1 MPLRFQIGKDNFIE
15 LKRRIFIM
23 SVLIEANNIVVRI
36 ETIEEKYPGGVDQYI
51 EDCPNRS
58 MCMDDEIIRI
68 GFLTL
73 RETEQFVR
81 YLESLGFRCV
91 TNGQFDEIAALDQF
105 EGFCYPCD
113 WLDFTN
119 TAGAEHMQRISA
131 CKIKGASPAV
141 LSVPQDWEY
150 ETSISRNTKR
160 IFGRNL
166 NS

>member
-1 MPLRFQIGKDNFIE
+1 
-15 LKRRIFIM
+15 M

-91 TNGQFDEIAALDQF
+91 TNGQFDEIAVLDQF

-119 TAGAEHMQRISA
+119 SAGAINIERISV
-131 CKIKGASPAV
+131 CKIKGAKFD
-141 LSVPQDWEY
+141 LIRVPEDWEY
-150 ETSISRNTKR
+150 EISISRNAKR
-160 IFGRNL
+160 SFGRNL

>member
-1 MPLRFQIGKDNFIE
+1 
-15 LKRRIFIM
+15 M
-23 SVLIEANNIVVRI
+23 SVLIEANNIVLRI

-51 EDCPNRS
+51 KDCPNRS
-58 MCMDDEIIRI
+58 LCMDDEIIRI

-91 TNGQFDEIAALDQF
+91 TNGQFDEIAVLDQF
-105 EGFCYPCD
+105 EGFYYPCD

-131 CKIKGASPAV
+131 CKIKGASHAV
-141 LSVPQDWEY
+141 VSVPQGWEY
-150 ETSISRNTKR
+150 EISISRNAKR
-160 IFGRNL
+160 IFGRTL